1 MRMKTCLPVVLF
13 VNVSLVSLFQFPLL
27 PDGSRGGR
35 GFVLFLRLFGISK
48 LTTNSIE
55 GMAKCF
61 GNGVESSPSELVQC
75 PYYWEL
81 PGMGVY
87 AVLLAAY
94 FGYVRIGGRFKGR
107 KRCWRVLG
115 TSDSTIASSRIP
127 RGARAGMTRW

>member
-1 MRMKTCLPVVLF
+1 MRMKTCLHVVLF
-13 VNVSLVSLFQFPLL
+13 VNVSLVSLFQFPLI

-61 GNGVESSPSELVQC
+61 GNGIESSLSELVEC
-75 PYYWEL
+75 PKYWEL

-94 FGYVRIGGRFKGR
+94 FGYVPVGGRFKRR
-107 KRCWRVLG
+107 KRCWRVRD

-127 RGARAGMTRW
+127 RGARAATTR